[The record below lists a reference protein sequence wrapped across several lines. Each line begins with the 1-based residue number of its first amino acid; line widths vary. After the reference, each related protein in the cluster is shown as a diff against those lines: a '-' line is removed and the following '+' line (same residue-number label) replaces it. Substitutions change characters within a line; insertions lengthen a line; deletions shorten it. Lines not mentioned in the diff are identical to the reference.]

1 MRFFICLP
9 TGFAAKKFAMRK
21 TCFAAGSL
29 GLFPTPGEGDFLRS
43 GVFFG
48 VGAVGRRAGPA
59 RAALFSAVT
68 FAAFFAAAA
77 VLRGGGAFRLRL
89 TNPNRRLFRLPN
101 KLLLILYHVLL
112 TSRKG
117 VRFGGRFGFR
127 RHGVVAAFE
136 AFLLLLLF
144 FFAAARRSPGCI
156 HLRLGSKK

>member
-77 VLRGGGAFRLRL
+77 VLRE
-89 TNPNRRLFRLPN
+89 
-101 KLLLILYHVLL
+101 
-112 TSRKG
+112 
-117 VRFGGRFGFR
+117 GGRFGFALR
-127 RHGVVAAFE
+127 TLTAVCFACRTSSF
-136 AFLLLLLF
+136 LF
-144 FFAAARRSPGCI
+144 FITSCSRLVRACGLAGVLVLGGMVSLRRLKRFCCCCCSALRPRGAAPDAFTYD
-156 HLRLGSKK
+156 